1 MSLSF
6 RSARWLRT
14 INLLLQAVLVLTLT
28 GGLNYLA
35 INHGWR
41 FDLTQ
46 NRRHSLSPETLAWI
60 RTLPAPVTIVVTL
73 APDADNDEITQ
84 AYRDVTHLLRD
95 YTEATKA
102 SEHPIHVEY
111 LDIYKQRR
119 DAEAWGIE
127 QPNIILVATP
137 TTPATPATPATPGGH
152 GHPQTIVLNDLYDIR
167 NQEKKAFKGEQA
179 LTSAILNVTNPEK
192 KKIYFLEGHGE
203 MRLDDVDPI
212 RGISLLKDELVAR
225 GLVLETL
232 DLNNTPRIPQDA
244 ALVVIAAPQGSYDKN
259 EQETLRQYLTN
270 RAGRLLTLLTPG
282 HAHGLEMLFYD
293 WGMFVDNVLV
303 IDPTGIGQS
312 DTGDLILGPAK
323 TGHPITRFIS
333 ENRITVR
340 FGPSRQV
347 RPLGGDLDPALNTI
361 PLLATT
367 KEAWGERDYRNPRTP
382 PRYDP
387 EVDMPGPLAVA
398 VASERTTA
406 RANLALSIRGG
417 RIVTYGGADW
427 VANGRLA
434 AGGNLSL
441 ILSTINWLI
450 DRDAQLG
457 IPARPIQRYQLTL
470 GKERIAQLRYTLLF
484 ALPGFAAT
492 LGLIIYWTRRR

>member
-6 RSARWLRT
+6 RTARWLRT
-14 INLLLQAVLVLTLT
+14 INLLLQAVLVLTLV

-46 NRRHSLSPETLAWI
+46 NRRHSLSPETLAYI
-60 RTLPAPVTIVVTL
+60 RTLPAPVTVVVTL
-73 APDADNDEITQ
+73 APDADNDEVTQ

-102 SEHPIHVEY
+102 SEHHITVEF

-119 DAEAWGIE
+119 DAETWGIE
-127 QPNIILVATP
+127 QPNIILVSSGTKR
-137 TTPATPATPATPGGH
+137 H
-152 GHPQTIVLNDLYDIR
+152 TIVLNDLYRIE
-167 NQEKKAFKGEQA
+167 NSEKKGFLGEQT
-179 LTSAILNVTNPEK
+179 LTSAILDVTNPEK

-232 DLNNTPRIPQDA
+232 DLSNTRKVPDDA

-259 EQETLRQYLTN
+259 EQEILRQYLSN
-270 RAGRLLTLLTPG
+270 RAGRLLVLLTPG
-282 HAHGLEMLFYD
+282 YAHGLEMLFYD

-303 IDPTGIGQS
+303 IDPAGIGQS
-312 DTGDLILGPAK
+312 DTGDLILSPAK
-323 TGHPITRFIS
+323 SEHPITRFIS
-333 ENRITVR
+333 ENRIAVR

-347 RPLGGDLDPALNTI
+347 RPLGGDLDPALNVV

-367 KEAWGERDYRNPRTP
+367 RQAWGERDYRNLQTP

-387 EVDMPGPLAVA
+387 EADLAGPLAVGT
-398 VASERTTA
+398 ASERTTA

-417 RIVTYGGADW
+417 RVVAYGGADW

-441 ILSTINWLI
+441 ILSSINWLI
-450 DRDAQLG
+450 DRDAQLS

-470 GKERIAQLRYTLLF
+470 SKERITQLRYALVF
-484 ALPGFAAT
+484 GLPGFAAI
-492 LGLIIYWTRRR
+492 LGFIVYWTRRR